1 MDDTGVPLEH
11 LVSCLPGIEIYQGVG
26 CVKYLHGLKS
36 KGNEDVQIEGG
47 LQIFNFFNAWV
58 NVMDIFNILYI

>member
-1 MDDTGVPLEH
+1 
-11 LVSCLPGIEIYQGVG
+11 VG